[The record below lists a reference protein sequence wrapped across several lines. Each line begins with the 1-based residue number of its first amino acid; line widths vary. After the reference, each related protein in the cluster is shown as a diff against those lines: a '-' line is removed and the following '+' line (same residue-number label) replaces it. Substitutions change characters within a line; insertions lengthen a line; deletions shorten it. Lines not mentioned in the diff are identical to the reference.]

1 MTSTQLQPGTVI
13 HGTHNDYRIERVLG
27 QGSFGITYV
36 ANVRL
41 KGRLGAIESTATVA
55 IKEFFLR
62 DVSSRNGLRVFSVSD
77 STLCSDYR
85 RDFLREA
92 QNLSR
97 LDNDHIVK
105 VLETIEENDTV
116 YYVMEYL
123 SGGNLD
129 QHILSHGK
137 LSCREALDIAIQIGE
152 ALKCMHAQHMLH
164 LDLKPLNVMRGEDG
178 HIVLI
183 DFGLSKC
190 FGADGQPESSTR
202 IGQGTTG
209 YAPIEQHSFNKADG
223 FMPTL
228 DIYALGAT
236 LFKMLTGSVP
246 PEASVV
252 LNEGLPV
259 DELSSAGV
267 PPAIIAL
274 VERAMQPLRRMRHQT
289 VGEFVDEAQRLLASA
304 PLSVGGP
311 AASKPFADPVSS
323 CRPYGEQLFSGQPFG
338 GSPSA
343 DVSTPVGEA
352 TRRSDGWSDIP
363 KSFFAVRETIFPND
377 ETTDREGAVKEDR
390 PAKIEVRWERNLD
403 EATKQ
408 KLRSFLSG
416 MKRRRVW
423 NNHPYDDDGDKVEV
437 FTLGD
442 NSLAKAMSIINNRAT
457 DGYFPRLNLQ
467 TALRAVLLLE
477 QMTGL
482 SFRLASENEVV
493 FDRYDPERKDH
504 YLCFDGFKDGFYLI
518 HKDDLYAPRMEG
530 MEYIT
535 KINAYTHL
543 FFDSYGMQIV
553 CDGASPMCDGASFN
567 LRATQM
573 MHEEMQPIGNSFYR
587 VRSGNQWNIS
597 SYFSPVMPLLPQ
609 WHDNISDF
617 SVHTLPGPAF
627 GLSYVGVKATD
638 LSGYTYYYK
647 WIGSNFELIAKYD
660 KKEREEREQFT

>member
-41 KGRLGAIESTATVA
+41 KGRLGAIESTAMVA

-152 ALKCMHAQHMLH
+152 ALKCMHAEHMLH

-209 YAPIEQHSFNKADG
+209 YAPIEQHSFKKADG

-289 VGEFVDEAQRLLASA
+289 VGEFIDETQRLLASA
-304 PLSVGGP
+304 PSSVGGP
-311 AASKPFADPVSS
+311 AA
-323 CRPYGEQLFSGQPFG
+323 
-338 GSPSA
+338 PSA
-343 DVSTPVGEA
+343 DVPTPVGEA
-352 TRRSDGWSDIP
+352 TRRSDGWSDSP
-363 KSFFAVRETIFPND
+363 KSVFAVRETIIPND

-390 PAKIEVRWERNLD
+390 PAKIEVRWERNLGED
-403 EATKQ
+403 TKQ

-442 NSLAKAMSIINNRAT
+442 NSLAQAMNIINNRAT
-457 DGYFPRLNLQ
+457 DGYFPRLGLH

-535 KINAYTHL
+535 KIYARTHL
-543 FFDSYGMQIV
+543 FSDDYGMQIV

>member
-13 HGTHNDYRIERVLG
+13 HGTHNDYRIERILG

-41 KGRLGAIESTATVA
+41 KGRLGAIESTAMVA

-209 YAPIEQHSFNKADG
+209 YAPIEQHSFKKADG

-267 PPAIIAL
+267 PPAVIAL

-304 PLSVGGP
+304 PSSVGRP
-311 AASKPFADPVSS
+311 A
-323 CRPYGEQLFSGQPFG
+323 
-338 GSPSA
+338 SPSA
-343 DVSTPVGEA
+343 DVPTPVGEA
-352 TRRSDGWSDIP
+352 IRRSDGWSDIP
-363 KSFFAVRETIFPND
+363 KSVFAVRETIIPND

-390 PAKIEVRWERNLD
+390 PAKIEVRWERNLGED
-403 EATKQ
+403 TKQ

-457 DGYFPRLNLQ
+457 DGYFPRLGLH

-482 SFRLASENEVV
+482 SFRLASESELV
-493 FDRYDPERKDH
+493 FDRYDPDRKDL

-518 HKDDLYAPRMEG
+518 HEEQVTGVRFEG

>member
-41 KGRLGAIESTATVA
+41 KGRLGAIESAAMVA

-209 YAPIEQHSFNKADG
+209 YAPIEQHSFKKADG

-304 PLSVGGP
+304 PSSVGGP
-311 AASKPFADPVSS
+311 AASKPFADQVS
-323 CRPYGEQLFSGQPFG
+323 SGQPFG
-338 GSPSA
+338 SFPSA
-343 DVSTPVGEA
+343 DAPTPVGEV
-352 TRRSDGWSDIP
+352 TRRSDGWSDVP

-390 PAKIEVRWERNLD
+390 PAKIEVRWERNLG
-403 EATKQ
+403 ENTKQ
-408 KLRSFLSG
+408 KLRTFLSG
-416 MKRRRVW
+416 MRRRRVW

-442 NSLAKAMSIINNRAT
+442 NSLAKAMDIINNRAT

-477 QMTGL
+477 EMTGL
-482 SFRLASENEVV
+482 SFRLASENELVI
-493 FDRYDPERKDH
+493 DRYYSERKDL

-518 HKDDLYAPRMEG
+518 HEDDVFGPRMEG

-535 KINAYTHL
+535 KIYARLHL
-543 FFDSYGMQIV
+543 FSDDYGMQIV

-567 LRATQM
+567 LRATQL

-609 WHDNISDF
+609 WHDNISDL
-617 SVHTLPGPAF
+617 SVHTVPGPAF
-627 GLSYVGVKATD
+627 GLPYVGVVATD

-647 WIGSNFELIAKYD
+647 WTGSRFELMAKFD

>member
-209 YAPIEQHSFNKADG
+209 YAPIEQHSFKKADG

-267 PPAIIAL
+267 PPAIMAL

-304 PLSVGGP
+304 PSSVGRP
-311 AASKPFADPVSS
+311 A
-323 CRPYGEQLFSGQPFG
+323 
-338 GSPSA
+338 SPSA
-343 DVSTPVGEA
+343 DVPTPVGEA
-352 TRRSDGWSDIP
+352 IRRSDGWSDSP
-363 KSFFAVRETIFPND
+363 KSAFAVRESIFTKD
-377 ETTDREGAVKEDR
+377 EATYREGAYRGTPEM
-390 PAKIEVRWERNLD
+390 IEVFWKRMLGED
-403 EATKQ
+403 TKQ
-408 KLRSFLSG
+408 KLHSLLSG

-442 NSLAKAMSIINNRAT
+442 NSLAQAMNIINNRAT
-457 DGYFPRLNLQ
+457 DGYFPRLGLH

>member
-41 KGRLGAIESTATVA
+41 KGRLGAIESTAMVA

-209 YAPIEQHSFNKADG
+209 YAPIEQHSFKKADG

-236 LFKMLTGSVP
+236 LFKMLTGCVP

-267 PPAIIAL
+267 PPAVIAL

-304 PLSVGGP
+304 PSSVGGP
-311 AASKPFADPVSS
+311 AA
-323 CRPYGEQLFSGQPFG
+323 
-338 GSPSA
+338 PSA
-343 DVSTPVGEA
+343 DVPTPVGEA

-363 KSFFAVRETIFPND
+363 KSVFAVRETIFPND

-390 PAKIEVRWERNLD
+390 PAKIEVRWERNLGED
-403 EATKQ
+403 TKQ

-442 NSLAKAMSIINNRAT
+442 NSLAEAMDIINNRAT
-457 DGYFPRLNLQ
+457 DGYFPRLGLH

-482 SFRLASENEVV
+482 SFRLASESELV
-493 FDRYDPERKDH
+493 FDRYDPDRKDL

-518 HKDDLYAPRMEG
+518 HEEQVTGVRFEG

>member
-41 KGRLGAIESTATVA
+41 KGRLGAIESAAMVA

-209 YAPIEQHSFNKADG
+209 YAPIEQHSFKKADG

-267 PPAIIAL
+267 PPAVIAL

-304 PLSVGGP
+304 PSSVGGP
-311 AASKPFADPVSS
+311 AASKPFADQVS
-323 CRPYGEQLFSGQPFG
+323 SGQPFG
-338 GSPSA
+338 GFPSA
-343 DVSTPVGEA
+343 DAPTPVGDA
-352 TRRSDGWSDIP
+352 TRRLDGWSDIP

-390 PAKIEVRWERNLD
+390 PAKIEVRWKQYLD

-408 KLRSFLSG
+408 KLRTFLSG
-416 MKRRRVW
+416 MRRRRVW

-442 NSLAKAMSIINNRAT
+442 NSLAKAMDIINNRAT

-518 HKDDLYAPRMEG
+518 REEQVTGVRFEG

-609 WHDNISDF
+609 WHDNISDL
-617 SVHTLPGPAF
+617 SVHTVPGPAF
-627 GLSYVGVKATD
+627 GFSYVGVKATD

-647 WIGSNFELIAKYD
+647 WTGSNFELIAKYD

>member
-267 PPAIIAL
+267 PPAVIAL

-289 VGEFVDEAQRLLASA
+289 VSEFIDEAQRLLASA
-304 PLSVGGP
+304 PSSVGGP
-311 AASKPFADPVSS
+311 AA
-323 CRPYGEQLFSGQPFG
+323 
-338 GSPSA
+338 PSA
-343 DVSTPVGEA
+343 DAPTPVGEA
-352 TRRSDGWSDIP
+352 IHRSDGWSDIP
-363 KSFFAVRETIFPND
+363 KSFFAVRESIIPND

-390 PAKIEVRWERNLD
+390 PAKIEVRWERNLGED
-403 EATKQ
+403 TKQ

-416 MKRRRVW
+416 MRRRRVW

-442 NSLAKAMSIINNRAT
+442 NSLAKAMSIINNCAT

-493 FDRYDPERKDH
+493 FDHYYSERKDL

-518 HKDDLYAPRMEG
+518 HEEQVTGVRFEG
-530 MEYIT
+530 MEYMT
-535 KINAYTHL
+535 KINARTNL
-543 FFDSYGMQIV
+543 FSDDYGMQIV

-573 MHEEMQPIGNSFYR
+573 VHEEMQPIGNSFYR

>member
-41 KGRLGAIESTATVA
+41 KGRLGAIESAAMVA

-116 YYVMEYL
+116 YYVIEYL

-289 VGEFVDEAQRLLASA
+289 VDEFIDETQRLLASA
-304 PLSVGGP
+304 PSSVGGP
-311 AASKPFADPVSS
+311 AA
-323 CRPYGEQLFSGQPFG
+323 
-338 GSPSA
+338 PSA
-343 DVSTPVGEA
+343 DVPTPVGEA
-352 TRRSDGWSDIP
+352 TRRSDGWSDSP
-363 KSFFAVRETIFPND
+363 KSVFAVRETIIPND

-390 PAKIEVRWERNLD
+390 PAKIEVRWERNLGED
-403 EATKQ
+403 TKQ

-442 NSLAKAMSIINNRAT
+442 NSLAQAMNIINNRAT
-457 DGYFPRLNLQ
+457 DGYFPRLGLH

-518 HKDDLYAPRMEG
+518 HEEQVTGVRFEG
-530 MEYIT
+530 MEYMT
-535 KINAYTHL
+535 KINARTNL
-543 FFDSYGMQIV
+543 FSDDYGMQIV

-573 MHEEMQPIGNSFYR
+573 VHEEMQPIGNSFYR

>member
-13 HGTHNDYRIERVLG
+13 HGTHNDYRIDRVLG

-41 KGRLGAIESTATVA
+41 KGRLGAIESTAMVA

-209 YAPIEQHSFNKADG
+209 YAPIEQHSFKKADG

-267 PPAIIAL
+267 PPAVIAL

-304 PLSVGGP
+304 PSSVGRP
-311 AASKPFADPVSS
+311 A
-323 CRPYGEQLFSGQPFG
+323 
-338 GSPSA
+338 SPSA
-343 DVSTPVGEA
+343 DVPTPVGEA

-363 KSFFAVRETIFPND
+363 KSVFAVRETIIPND

-390 PAKIEVRWERNLD
+390 PAKIEVRWERNLGED
-403 EATKQ
+403 TKQ

-442 NSLAKAMSIINNRAT
+442 NSLAEAIDIINNRAT
-457 DGYFPRLNLQ
+457 DGYFPRLGLH

-482 SFRLASENEVV
+482 SFRLASESELV
-493 FDRYDPERKDH
+493 FDRYDPDRKDL

-518 HKDDLYAPRMEG
+518 HEEQVTGVRFEG

>member
-1 MTSTQLQPGTVI
+1 MTSTQLHPGTVI

-41 KGRLGAIESTATVA
+41 KGRLGAIESTAMVA

-209 YAPIEQHSFNKADG
+209 YAPIEQHSFKKADG

-236 LFKMLTGSVP
+236 LFKMLTGCVP

-304 PLSVGGP
+304 PSSVGRP
-311 AASKPFADPVSS
+311 A
-323 CRPYGEQLFSGQPFG
+323 
-338 GSPSA
+338 SPSA
-343 DVSTPVGEA
+343 DVPTPVGEA

-363 KSFFAVRETIFPND
+363 KSVFAVRETIIPND
-377 ETTDREGAVKEDR
+377 ETTDREGAVKENH
-390 PAKIEVRWERNLD
+390 PAKIEVRWKQNLD

-408 KLRSFLSG
+408 KLRTFLSG
-416 MKRRRVW
+416 MRRRRVW

-442 NSLAKAMSIINNRAT
+442 NSLAEAMDIINNRAT
-457 DGYFPRLNLQ
+457 DGYFPRLGLH

-482 SFRLASENEVV
+482 SFRLASESELV
-493 FDRYDPERKDH
+493 FDRYDPDRKDL

-518 HKDDLYAPRMEG
+518 HEEQVTGVRFEG

>member
-1 MTSTQLQPGTVI
+1 MSDGMRRELVYLSS
-13 HGTHNDYRIERVLG
+13 H
-27 QGSFGITYV
+27 
-36 ANVRL
+36 
-41 KGRLGAIESTATVA
+41 ATNRYF
-55 IKEFFLR
+55 IP
-62 DVSSRNGLRVFSVSD
+62 NWG
-77 STLCSDYR
+77 
-85 RDFLREA
+85 
-92 QNLSR
+92 
-97 LDNDHIVK
+97 
-105 VLETIEENDTV
+105 
-116 YYVMEYL
+116 MEYL

-209 YAPIEQHSFNKADG
+209 YAPIEQHSFKKADG

-236 LFKMLTGSVP
+236 LFKMLTGCVP

-267 PPAIIAL
+267 PPAVIAL

-304 PLSVGGP
+304 PSSVGEP
-311 AASKPFADPVSS
+311 A
-323 CRPYGEQLFSGQPFG
+323 
-338 GSPSA
+338 SPSA
-343 DVSTPVGEA
+343 DVPTPVGEA

-363 KSFFAVRETIFPND
+363 RSFFAVRETIFPND

-390 PAKIEVRWERNLD
+390 SAKIEVRWERNLGED
-403 EATKQ
+403 TKQ

-416 MKRRRVW
+416 MRRRRVW

-442 NSLAKAMSIINNRAT
+442 NSLAKAMDIINNRAT

-493 FDRYDPERKDH
+493 FDHYYSERKDL

-518 HKDDLYAPRMEG
+518 HEDDVFGPRMEG

-535 KINAYTHL
+535 KIYARTHL
-543 FFDSYGMQIV
+543 FSDDYGMQIV

-573 MHEEMQPIGNSFYR
+573 VHEEMQPIGNSFYR

-609 WHDNISDF
+609 WHDNISAL
-617 SVHTLPGPAF
+617 SVHTVPGPAF
-627 GLSYVGVKATD
+627 GLPYVGVKATD

-647 WIGSNFELIAKYD
+647 WTGSNFELIAKYD

>member
-41 KGRLGAIESTATVA
+41 KGRLGAIESAAMVA

-267 PPAIIAL
+267 PPAVIAL

-289 VGEFVDEAQRLLASA
+289 VDEFIDETQRLLASA
-304 PLSVGGP
+304 PSSVGGP
-311 AASKPFADPVSS
+311 VA
-323 CRPYGEQLFSGQPFG
+323 
-338 GSPSA
+338 PSA
-343 DVSTPVGEA
+343 DVPTPVGEA

-363 KSFFAVRETIFPND
+363 KSVFAVRETIIPND

-390 PAKIEVRWERNLD
+390 PAKIEVRWERNLGED
-403 EATKQ
+403 TKQ

-442 NSLAKAMSIINNRAT
+442 NSLAQAMNIINNRAT
-457 DGYFPRLNLQ
+457 DGYFPRLGLH

-493 FDRYDPERKDH
+493 FDRYDPERKDL

-518 HKDDLYAPRMEG
+518 HEDDVFGPRMEG

-535 KINAYTHL
+535 KIYARPHL
-543 FFDSYGMQIV
+543 FSDDYGMQIV

>member
-41 KGRLGAIESTATVA
+41 KGRLGAIESAAMVA

-209 YAPIEQHSFNKADG
+209 YAPIEQHSFKKADG

-267 PPAIIAL
+267 PPAVIAL

-289 VGEFVDEAQRLLASA
+289 VDEFIDEAQRLLASA
-304 PLSVGGP
+304 PSSVGRP
-311 AASKPFADPVSS
+311 A
-323 CRPYGEQLFSGQPFG
+323 
-338 GSPSA
+338 SPSA
-343 DVSTPVGEA
+343 DVPTPVGEA

-363 KSFFAVRETIFPND
+363 KSVFAVRETIIPND
-377 ETTDREGAVKEDR
+377 ETTDREGAVKENR

-403 EATKQ
+403 ENTKQ

-416 MKRRRVW
+416 MRRRRVW

-457 DGYFPRLNLQ
+457 DGYFPLLNLQ

-482 SFRLASENEVV
+482 SFRLASENEVA

-535 KINAYTHL
+535 KIYARTHL
-543 FFDSYGMQIV
+543 FSDDYGMQIV
-553 CDGASPMCDGASFN
+553 CDGASPMVNGAMFN

-573 MHEEMQPIGNSFYR
+573 TYEEMQPIGNSFYK
-587 VRSGNQWNIS
+587 VRNGNQWNIS

-609 WHDNISDF
+609 WHDNISDL

-627 GLSYVGVKATD
+627 GFSYVGVVATD

-647 WIGSNFELIAKYD
+647 WTGSNFELIAKYD
-660 KKEREEREQFT
+660 KKEREEREQYT

>member
-41 KGRLGAIESTATVA
+41 KGRLGAIESAAMVA

-123 SGGNLD
+123 SGSNLD

-267 PPAIIAL
+267 PPAVIAL

-304 PLSVGGP
+304 PSSVGRL
-311 AASKPFADPVSS
+311 A
-323 CRPYGEQLFSGQPFG
+323 
-338 GSPSA
+338 SPSA
-343 DVSTPVGEA
+343 DVPTPVGEA

-363 KSFFAVRETIFPND
+363 KSFFAVRETIIPND
-377 ETTDREGAVKEDR
+377 ETTDREGAVKENR

-403 EATKQ
+403 ENTKQ

-416 MKRRRVW
+416 MRRRRVW

-442 NSLAKAMSIINNRAT
+442 NSLAKAMDIINNRAT

-493 FDRYDPERKDH
+493 IDHYYSERKDL

-518 HKDDLYAPRMEG
+518 NKDNLSAPM
-530 MEYIT
+530 MQNHEYIT
-535 KINAYTHL
+535 KLDARTDL
-543 FFDSYGMQIV
+543 FSDSYGMQIV
-553 CDGASPMCDGASFN
+553 CDGASPMCNGASFN

-573 MHEEMQPIGNSFYR
+573 VHEEMQPIGNSFYR

-609 WHDNISDF
+609 WHDNISNF
-617 SVHTLPGPAF
+617 SVRTVPGPAF
-627 GLSYVGVKATD
+627 GLPYVGVVATD

-647 WIGSNFELIAKYD
+647 WTGSNFELIAKYD
-660 KKEREEREQFT
+660 KKEREEREQLT

>member
-41 KGRLGAIESTATVA
+41 KGRLGAIESTAMVA

-209 YAPIEQHSFNKADG
+209 YAPIEQHSFKKADG

-236 LFKMLTGSVP
+236 LFKMLTGCVP

-289 VGEFVDEAQRLLASA
+289 VGEFIDEAQRLMASA
-304 PLSVGGP
+304 PSSVGGP
-311 AASKPFADPVSS
+311 AA
-323 CRPYGEQLFSGQPFG
+323 L
-338 GSPSA
+338 SA
-343 DVSTPVGEA
+343 DVPTPVGEA

-390 PAKIEVRWERNLD
+390 PAKIEVRWERNLGED
-403 EATKQ
+403 TKQ
-408 KLRSFLSG
+408 KLRTFLSG
-416 MKRRRVW
+416 MRRKRVW

-442 NSLAKAMSIINNRAT
+442 NSLAKAMDIINNRAT

-482 SFRLASENEVV
+482 SFRLAAENEVV

-504 YLCFDGFKDGFYLI
+504 YLCFDGFKDGFYII
-518 HKDDLYAPRMEG
+518 HEDDVFGPRMEG

-535 KINAYTHL
+535 KIYARTHL
-543 FFDSYGMQIV
+543 FSDDYGMQIV

-573 MHEEMQPIGNSFYR
+573 VHEEMQPIGNSFYR

-609 WHDNISDF
+609 WHDNISDL
-617 SVHTLPGPAF
+617 SVHTVPGPAF
-627 GLSYVGVKATD
+627 GLSYVGVVATD

-647 WIGSNFELIAKYD
+647 WTGSRFELIAKFD
-660 KKEREEREQFT
+660 KKEREEREQLT

>member
-41 KGRLGAIESTATVA
+41 KGRLGAIESAAMVA

-129 QHILSHGK
+129 QHILSHGR

-209 YAPIEQHSFNKADG
+209 YAPIEQHSFKKADG

-236 LFKMLTGSVP
+236 LFKMLTGCVP

-267 PPAIIAL
+267 PPAVIAL

-304 PLSVGGP
+304 PSSVGRP
-311 AASKPFADPVSS
+311 A
-323 CRPYGEQLFSGQPFG
+323 
-338 GSPSA
+338 SPSA
-343 DVSTPVGEA
+343 DVPTPVGEA

-363 KSFFAVRETIFPND
+363 KSVFAVRETIIPND

-390 PAKIEVRWERNLD
+390 PAKIEVRWERNLGED
-403 EATKQ
+403 TKQ

-482 SFRLASENEVV
+482 SFRLASENELV
-493 FDRYDPERKDH
+493 FDRYYSERKDL

-518 HKDDLYAPRMEG
+518 HEEQVTGVRFEG
-530 MEYIT
+530 MEYMT
-535 KINAYTHL
+535 KINARTNL
-543 FFDSYGMQIV
+543 FSDDYGMQIV

-567 LRATQM
+567 LRATQLV
-573 MHEEMQPIGNSFYR
+573 HEEMQPIGNSFYR
-587 VRSGNQWNIS
+587 VRSGNQWNVS

-609 WHDNISDF
+609 WHDNISDL
-617 SVHTLPGPAF
+617 SVHTVPGPAF
-627 GLSYVGVKATD
+627 GLPYVGVKATD
-638 LSGYTYYYK
+638 LSDYTYYYK
-647 WIGSNFELIAKYD
+647 WTGSNFELIAKYD

>member
-41 KGRLGAIESTATVA
+41 KGRLGAIESAAMVA

-62 DVSSRNGLRVFSVSD
+62 DVSCRNGLRVFSVSD

-164 LDLKPLNVMRGEDG
+164 LDLKPLNVMRDEDG

-236 LFKMLTGSVP
+236 LFKMLTGCVP

-267 PPAIIAL
+267 PPAVIAL

-304 PLSVGGP
+304 PSSVGRP
-311 AASKPFADPVSS
+311 A
-323 CRPYGEQLFSGQPFG
+323 
-338 GSPSA
+338 SPSA
-343 DVSTPVGEA
+343 DVPTPVGEA
-352 TRRSDGWSDIP
+352 IRRSDGWSDSP
-363 KSFFAVRETIFPND
+363 KSAFAVRESIFTKD
-377 ETTDREGAVKEDR
+377 EATYREGAYRGTPEM
-390 PAKIEVRWERNLD
+390 IEVFWKRMLGED
-403 EATKQ
+403 TKQ
-408 KLRSFLSG
+408 KLRSLLSG
-416 MKRRRVW
+416 MRRVRVW
-423 NNHPYDDDGDKVEV
+423 NNNPYDEDNGDKVEV

-442 NSLAKAMSIINNRAT
+442 DSLAKVMDIINNRAT

-477 QMTGL
+477 EMTGH
-482 SFRLASENEVV
+482 SFRLASESEIV
-493 FDRYDPERKDH
+493 FERYNPERKDR

-518 HKDDLYAPRMEG
+518 NKDNLSAPM
-530 MEYIT
+530 MQNHEYIT
-535 KINAYTHL
+535 KLDARTDL
-543 FFDSYGMQIV
+543 FSDSYGMQIV
-553 CDGASPMCDGASFN
+553 CDGASPMCNGASFN

-573 MHEEMQPIGNSFYR
+573 VHEEMQPIGNSFYR

-609 WHDNISDF
+609 WHDNISNF
-617 SVHTLPGPAF
+617 SVRTVPGPAF
-627 GLSYVGVKATD
+627 GLPYVGVVATD

-647 WIGSNFELIAKYD
+647 WTGSNFELIAKYD
-660 KKEREEREQFT
+660 KKEREEREQLT

>member
-41 KGRLGAIESTATVA
+41 KGRLGAIESAAMVA

-209 YAPIEQHSFNKADG
+209 YAPIEQHSFKKADG

-236 LFKMLTGSVP
+236 LFKMLTGCVP

-267 PPAIIAL
+267 PPAVIAL

-304 PLSVGGP
+304 PSSVGRP
-311 AASKPFADPVSS
+311 AA
-323 CRPYGEQLFSGQPFG
+323 
-338 GSPSA
+338 PSA
-343 DVSTPVGEA
+343 DAPTPVGDA
-352 TRRSDGWSDIP
+352 TRRSDGWSDSP
-363 KSFFAVRETIFPND
+363 KSVFAVRETIFTND
-377 ETTDREGAVKEDR
+377 EATDREGAYRDT
-390 PAKIEVRWERNLD
+390 PAKIEVRWKQNLD
-403 EATKQ
+403 EDTKQ
-408 KLRSFLSG
+408 KLRSLLSG
-416 MKRRRVW
+416 MRRERVW
-423 NNHPYDDDGDKVEV
+423 NNHPYDDDGDKVQV

-457 DGYFPRLNLQ
+457 DGYFPLLNLQ

-535 KINAYTHL
+535 KIYARTHL
-543 FFDSYGMQIV
+543 FSDDYGMQIV

-567 LRATQM
+567 LRATQLV
-573 MHEEMQPIGNSFYR
+573 HEEMQPIGNSFYR

-647 WIGSNFELIAKYD
+647 WIGSRFELIAKYD

>member
-41 KGRLGAIESTATVA
+41 KGRLGAIESAAMVA

-267 PPAIIAL
+267 PPAVIAL

-304 PLSVGGP
+304 PSSVGGP
-311 AASKPFADPVSS
+311 AA
-323 CRPYGEQLFSGQPFG
+323 
-338 GSPSA
+338 PSA
-343 DVSTPVGEA
+343 DVPTPVGEA
-352 TRRSDGWSDIP
+352 IRRSDGWSDSP
-363 KSFFAVRETIFPND
+363 KSAFAVRETIFTND
-377 ETTDREGAVKEDR
+377 EATDREGAYRDT

-403 EATKQ
+403 ENTKQ
-408 KLRSFLSG
+408 KLRSLLSG
-416 MKRRRVW
+416 MRRRRVW
-423 NNHPYDDDGDKVEV
+423 NNHPYDDDGDKVQV

-457 DGYFPRLNLQ
+457 DGYFPLLNLQ

-535 KINAYTHL
+535 KIYARTHL
-543 FFDSYGMQIV
+543 FSDDYGMQIV

-567 LRATQM
+567 LRATQLV
-573 MHEEMQPIGNSFYR
+573 HEEMQPIGNSFYR

-609 WHDNISDF
+609 WHDNISNF

-627 GLSYVGVKATD
+627 GFSYVGVVSTD

>member
-41 KGRLGAIESTATVA
+41 KGRLGAIESAAMVA

-62 DVSSRNGLRVFSVSD
+62 DVSCRNGLRVFSVSD

-289 VGEFVDEAQRLLASA
+289 VGEFIDETQRLLASA
-304 PLSVGGP
+304 PSSVGGP
-311 AASKPFADPVSS
+311 AA
-323 CRPYGEQLFSGQPFG
+323 
-338 GSPSA
+338 PSA
-343 DVSTPVGEA
+343 DVPTPVGEA

-390 PAKIEVRWERNLD
+390 PAKIEVRWERNLGED
-403 EATKQ
+403 TKQ

-442 NSLAKAMSIINNRAT
+442 NSLAKAMDIINNRAT

-535 KINAYTHL
+535 KIYARTHL
-543 FFDSYGMQIV
+543 FSDDYGMQIV
-553 CDGASPMCDGASFN
+553 CDGASPMCDGAMFN
-567 LRATQM
+567 LHATQM
-573 MHEEMQPIGNSFYR
+573 TYEEMQPIGNSFYR
-587 VRSGNQWNIS
+587 VRSGNQRNIS

-609 WHDNISDF
+609 WHDNISEF

-627 GLSYVGVKATD
+627 GFSYVGVVATD

-647 WIGSNFELIAKYD
+647 WTGSNFELIAKYD
-660 KKEREEREQFT
+660 KKEREEREQYT

>member
-41 KGRLGAIESTATVA
+41 KGRLGAIESTAMVA

-236 LFKMLTGSVP
+236 LFKMLTGCVP

-304 PLSVGGP
+304 PSSVGRP
-311 AASKPFADPVSS
+311 AA
-323 CRPYGEQLFSGQPFG
+323 
-338 GSPSA
+338 PSA
-343 DVSTPVGEA
+343 DVPTPVGEA

-390 PAKIEVRWERNLD
+390 PAKIEVRWERNLGED
-403 EATKQ
+403 TKQ

-442 NSLAKAMSIINNRAT
+442 NSLAKAMDIINNRAT

-493 FDRYDPERKDH
+493 FDHYYSERKDL

-518 HKDDLYAPRMEG
+518 HEEQVTGVRFEG
-530 MEYIT
+530 MEYMT
-535 KINAYTHL
+535 KINARTNL
-543 FFDSYGMQIV
+543 FSDDYGMQIV

-573 MHEEMQPIGNSFYR
+573 VHEEMQPIGNSFYR

-609 WHDNISDF
+609 WHDNISDL
-617 SVHTLPGPAF
+617 SVHTVPGPAF
-627 GLSYVGVKATD
+627 GLPYVGVMATD

-647 WIGSNFELIAKYD
+647 WTGSRFELIAKYD

>member
-41 KGRLGAIESTATVA
+41 KGRLGAIESTAMVA

-209 YAPIEQHSFNKADG
+209 YAPIEQHSFKKADG

-236 LFKMLTGSVP
+236 LFKMLTGCVP

-289 VGEFVDEAQRLLASA
+289 VGEFIDEAQRLMASA
-304 PLSVGGP
+304 PSSVGGP
-311 AASKPFADPVSS
+311 AA
-323 CRPYGEQLFSGQPFG
+323 
-338 GSPSA
+338 PSA
-343 DVSTPVGEA
+343 DVPTPVGEA
-352 TRRSDGWSDIP
+352 IRRSDGWSDNP

-390 PAKIEVRWERNLD
+390 PAKIEVRWERNLGED
-403 EATKQ
+403 TKQ

-442 NSLAKAMSIINNRAT
+442 NSLAEAMDIINNRAT
-457 DGYFPRLNLQ
+457 DGYFPRLGLH

-482 SFRLASENEVV
+482 SFRLASESELV
-493 FDRYDPERKDH
+493 FDRYDPDRKDL

-518 HKDDLYAPRMEG
+518 HEEQVTGVRFEG

-647 WIGSNFELIAKYD
+647 WTGSNFELIAKYD

>member
-41 KGRLGAIESTATVA
+41 KGRLGAIESAAMVA

-209 YAPIEQHSFNKADG
+209 YAPIEQHSFKKADG

-267 PPAIIAL
+267 PPAVIAL

-304 PLSVGGP
+304 PSSVGGP
-311 AASKPFADPVSS
+311 AASKPFADQVS
-323 CRPYGEQLFSGQPFG
+323 SGQPFG
-338 GSPSA
+338 GFPSA
-343 DVSTPVGEA
+343 DAPTPVGEA
-352 TRRSDGWSDIP
+352 TRRLDGWSDIP
-363 KSFFAVRETIFPND
+363 KSFFAVRETILPND

-390 PAKIEVRWERNLD
+390 PAKIEVRWKQNLD

-408 KLRSFLSG
+408 KLRTFLSG
-416 MKRRRVW
+416 MRRRRVW
-423 NNHPYDDDGDKVEV
+423 NNHPYDDDGDKVQV

-457 DGYFPRLNLQ
+457 DGYFPLLNLQ

-518 HKDDLYAPRMEG
+518 REEQVTGVRFEG

-609 WHDNISDF
+609 WHDNISDL
-617 SVHTLPGPAF
+617 SVHTVPGPAF
-627 GLSYVGVKATD
+627 GFSYVGVKATD

-647 WIGSNFELIAKYD
+647 WTGSNFELIAKYD

>member
-41 KGRLGAIESTATVA
+41 KGRLGAIESTAMVA
-55 IKEFFLR
+55 IKEVFLR

-209 YAPIEQHSFNKADG
+209 YAPIEQHSFKKADG

-236 LFKMLTGSVP
+236 LFKMLTGCVP

-267 PPAIIAL
+267 PPAVIAL

-304 PLSVGGP
+304 PSSVGRP
-311 AASKPFADPVSS
+311 A
-323 CRPYGEQLFSGQPFG
+323 
-338 GSPSA
+338 SPSA
-343 DVSTPVGEA
+343 DVPTPVGEA
-352 TRRSDGWSDIP
+352 IRRSDGWSDIP
-363 KSFFAVRETIFPND
+363 KSVFAVRETIFPND

-390 PAKIEVRWERNLD
+390 PAKIEVRWERNLGED
-403 EATKQ
+403 TKQ

-442 NSLAKAMSIINNRAT
+442 NSLAEAMDIINNRAT
-457 DGYFPRLNLQ
+457 DGYFPRLGLH

-482 SFRLASENEVV
+482 SFRLASESELV
-493 FDRYDPERKDH
+493 FDRYDPDRKDL

-518 HKDDLYAPRMEG
+518 HEEQVTGVRFEG

>member
-41 KGRLGAIESTATVA
+41 KGRLGAIESAAMVA

-209 YAPIEQHSFNKADG
+209 YAPIEQHSFKKADG

-236 LFKMLTGSVP
+236 LFKMLTGCVP

-267 PPAIIAL
+267 PPAVIAL

-304 PLSVGGP
+304 PSSVGGP
-311 AASKPFADPVSS
+311 AA
-323 CRPYGEQLFSGQPFG
+323 
-338 GSPSA
+338 PSA
-343 DVSTPVGEA
+343 DAPPPVGDA
-352 TRRSDGWSDIP
+352 TRRSDGWSDSP
-363 KSFFAVRETIFPND
+363 KSVFAVRETIFTND
-377 ETTDREGAVKEDR
+377 EATDREGAYRDT
-390 PAKIEVRWERNLD
+390 PAKIEVRWKQNLD
-403 EATKQ
+403 EDTKQ
-408 KLRSFLSG
+408 KLRSLLSG
-416 MKRRRVW
+416 MRRERVW
-423 NNHPYDDDGDKVEV
+423 NNHPYDDDGDKVQV

-457 DGYFPRLNLQ
+457 DGYFPLLNLQ

-535 KINAYTHL
+535 KIYARTHL
-543 FFDSYGMQIV
+543 FSDDYGMQIV

-627 GLSYVGVKATD
+627 GFSYVGVVATD

-647 WIGSNFELIAKYD
+647 WTGSRFELIAKYD

>member
-41 KGRLGAIESTATVA
+41 KGRLGAIESAAMVA

-62 DVSSRNGLRVFSVSD
+62 DVSCRNGLRVFSVSD

-209 YAPIEQHSFNKADG
+209 YAPIEQHCFKKADG

-267 PPAIIAL
+267 PPAVIAL

-289 VGEFVDEAQRLLASA
+289 VGEFIDETQRLLASA
-304 PLSVGGP
+304 PSSVGGP
-311 AASKPFADPVSS
+311 AA
-323 CRPYGEQLFSGQPFG
+323 
-338 GSPSA
+338 PSA
-343 DVSTPVGEA
+343 DVPTPVGEA

-363 KSFFAVRETIFPND
+363 KSVFAVRETIIPND

-390 PAKIEVRWERNLD
+390 PAKIEVRWERNLGED
-403 EATKQ
+403 TKQ

-442 NSLAKAMSIINNRAT
+442 NSLAQAMNIINNRAT
-457 DGYFPRLNLQ
+457 DGYFPRLGLH

-518 HKDDLYAPRMEG
+518 HKDDLYAPRFEG

>member
-13 HGTHNDYRIERVLG
+13 HGTHNDYRIERILG

-41 KGRLGAIESTATVA
+41 KGRLGAIESTAMVA

-209 YAPIEQHSFNKADG
+209 YAPIEQHSFKKADG

-236 LFKMLTGSVP
+236 LFKMLTGCVP

-267 PPAIIAL
+267 PPAVIAL

-304 PLSVGGP
+304 PSSVGRP
-311 AASKPFADPVSS
+311 A
-323 CRPYGEQLFSGQPFG
+323 
-338 GSPSA
+338 SPSA
-343 DVSTPVGEA
+343 DVPTPVGEA
-352 TRRSDGWSDIP
+352 IRRSDGWSDNP
-363 KSFFAVRETIFPND
+363 KSFFAVRETIIPND
-377 ETTDREGAVKEDR
+377 ETTDREGAVKENR
-390 PAKIEVRWERNLD
+390 PAKIEVRWERNLGED
-403 EATKQ
+403 TKQ

-423 NNHPYDDDGDKVEV
+423 NNHTYDDDGDKVEV

-442 NSLAKAMSIINNRAT
+442 NSLAKAMRIINNRAT
-457 DGYFPRLNLQ
+457 DGYFPRLGLH

-482 SFRLASENEVV
+482 SFRLASESELV
-493 FDRYDPERKDH
+493 FDRYDPDRKDL

-518 HKDDLYAPRMEG
+518 HEEQVTGVRFEG

-573 MHEEMQPIGNSFYR
+573 VHEEMQPIGNSFYR

>member
-209 YAPIEQHSFNKADG
+209 YAPIEQHSFKKADG

-267 PPAIIAL
+267 PPAVIAL

-304 PLSVGGP
+304 PSSVGRP
-311 AASKPFADPVSS
+311 A
-323 CRPYGEQLFSGQPFG
+323 
-338 GSPSA
+338 SPSA
-343 DVSTPVGEA
+343 DVPTPVGDA

-363 KSFFAVRETIFPND
+363 KSVFAVRETIFPND

-403 EATKQ
+403 EDTKQ

-416 MKRRRVW
+416 MRCRRVW

-442 NSLAKAMSIINNRAT
+442 NSLAKAMDIINNRAT

-493 FDRYDPERKDH
+493 IDYYDPDRKDH

-518 HKDDLYAPRMEG
+518 HKDDVFGPRMEG

-535 KINAYTHL
+535 KINARTYL
-543 FFDSYGMQIV
+543 FSDDYGMQIV

-573 MHEEMQPIGNSFYR
+573 VHEEMQPIGNSFYR

-617 SVHTLPGPAF
+617 SVHTVPGPAF
-627 GLSYVGVKATD
+627 GLPYVGVKATD
-638 LSGYTYYYK
+638 LSGYTYYY
-647 WIGSNFELIAKYD
+647 ILL
-660 KKEREEREQFT
+660 

>member
-41 KGRLGAIESTATVA
+41 KGRLGAIESAAMVA

-137 LSCREALDIAIQIGE
+137 LSCREALDIALQIGE
-152 ALKCMHAQHMLH
+152 ALRCMHAQHMLH

-209 YAPIEQHSFNKADG
+209 YAPIEQHSFKKADG

-259 DELSSAGV
+259 DELLSAGV
-267 PPAIIAL
+267 PPSVIAL

-289 VGEFVDEAQRLLASA
+289 VDEFVDEAQRLLASA
-304 PLSVGGP
+304 PSLVGGP
-311 AASKPFADPVSS
+311 A
-323 CRPYGEQLFSGQPFG
+323 
-338 GSPSA
+338 SPSA
-343 DVSTPVGEA
+343 DVPTPVGDA

-363 KSFFAVRETIFPND
+363 KSVFAVRESIFTKD
-377 ETTDREGAVKEDR
+377 EATYREGAYRGTPEM
-390 PAKIEVRWERNLD
+390 IEVFWKRMLGED
-403 EATKQ
+403 TKQ
-408 KLRSFLSG
+408 KLRSLLSG
-416 MKRRRVW
+416 MRRVRVW
-423 NNHPYDDDGDKVEV
+423 NNNPYDEDNGDKVEV

-442 NSLAKAMSIINNRAT
+442 DSLAKVMDIINNRAT

-477 QMTGL
+477 EMTGH
-482 SFRLASENEVV
+482 SFRLASESEIV
-493 FDRYDPERKDH
+493 FERYNPERKDR

-518 HKDDLYAPRMEG
+518 NKDNLSAPM
-530 MEYIT
+530 MQNHEYIT
-535 KINAYTHL
+535 KLDARTDL
-543 FFDSYGMQIV
+543 FSDSYGMQIV
-553 CDGASPMCDGASFN
+553 CDGASPMCNGASFN

-573 MHEEMQPIGNSFYR
+573 VHEEMQPIGNSFYR

-609 WHDNISDF
+609 WHDNISNF
-617 SVHTLPGPAF
+617 SVRTVPGPAF
-627 GLSYVGVKATD
+627 GLPYVGVVATD

-647 WIGSNFELIAKYD
+647 WTGSNFELIAKYD
-660 KKEREEREQFT
+660 KKEREEREQLT

>member
-41 KGRLGAIESTATVA
+41 KGRLGSIESAATVA

-289 VGEFVDEAQRLLASA
+289 VDEFIDETQRLLASA
-304 PLSVGGP
+304 PSSVGGP
-311 AASKPFADPVSS
+311 AA
-323 CRPYGEQLFSGQPFG
+323 
-338 GSPSA
+338 PSA
-343 DVSTPVGEA
+343 DVPTPVGEA

-363 KSFFAVRETIFPND
+363 KSVFAVRETIIPND
-377 ETTDREGAVKEDR
+377 ETTDREGAVKENR

-403 EATKQ
+403 ENTKQ

-442 NSLAKAMSIINNRAT
+442 NSLAQAMNIINNRAT

>member
-41 KGRLGAIESTATVA
+41 KGRLGAIESTAMVA

-289 VGEFVDEAQRLLASA
+289 VDEFIDETQRLLASA
-304 PLSVGGP
+304 PSSVGGP
-311 AASKPFADPVSS
+311 AA
-323 CRPYGEQLFSGQPFG
+323 
-338 GSPSA
+338 PSA
-343 DVSTPVGEA
+343 DVPTPVGEA
-352 TRRSDGWSDIP
+352 TRRSDGWSDSP
-363 KSFFAVRETIFPND
+363 KSVFAVRETIIPND

-390 PAKIEVRWERNLD
+390 PAKIEVRWERNLGED
-403 EATKQ
+403 TKQ

-442 NSLAKAMSIINNRAT
+442 NSLAQAMNIINNRAT
-457 DGYFPRLNLQ
+457 DGYFPRLGLH
-467 TALRAVLLLE
+467 TALSAVLLLE

>member
-209 YAPIEQHSFNKADG
+209 YAPIEQHSFKKADG

-236 LFKMLTGSVP
+236 LFKMLTGCVP

-267 PPAIIAL
+267 PPAVIAL

-304 PLSVGGP
+304 PSSVGRP
-311 AASKPFADPVSS
+311 A
-323 CRPYGEQLFSGQPFG
+323 
-338 GSPSA
+338 SPSA
-343 DVSTPVGEA
+343 DVPTPVGDA

-363 KSFFAVRETIFPND
+363 KSVFAVRETIIPND

-390 PAKIEVRWERNLD
+390 PAKIEVRWERNLGED
-403 EATKQ
+403 TKQ

-442 NSLAKAMSIINNRAT
+442 NSLAEAMDIINNRAT
-457 DGYFPRLNLQ
+457 DGYFPRLGLH

-482 SFRLASENEVV
+482 SFRLASESELV
-493 FDRYDPERKDH
+493 FDRYDPDRKDL

-518 HKDDLYAPRMEG
+518 HEEQVTGVRFEG

>member
-41 KGRLGAIESTATVA
+41 KGRLGAIESAAMVA

-209 YAPIEQHSFNKADG
+209 YAPIEQHSFKKADG

-236 LFKMLTGSVP
+236 LFKMLTGCVP

-267 PPAIIAL
+267 PPAVIAL

-304 PLSVGGP
+304 PSSVG
-311 AASKPFADPVSS
+311 
-323 CRPYGEQLFSGQPFG
+323 RPD
-338 GSPSA
+338 SPSA
-343 DVSTPVGEA
+343 DVPTPVGEA

-363 KSFFAVRETIFPND
+363 KSFFAVRETIFPKD

-390 PAKIEVRWERNLD
+390 PAKIEVHWERNLD

-408 KLRSFLSG
+408 KLRTFLSG
-416 MKRRRVW
+416 MRRRRVW

-442 NSLAKAMSIINNRAT
+442 NSLAQAMNIINNRAT
-457 DGYFPRLNLQ
+457 DGYFPLLNLQ

-535 KINAYTHL
+535 KIYARTHL
-543 FFDSYGMQIV
+543 FSDDYGMQIV

>member
-41 KGRLGAIESTATVA
+41 KGRLGAIESTAMVA

-209 YAPIEQHSFNKADG
+209 YAPIEQHSFKKADG

-267 PPAIIAL
+267 PPAVIAL

-304 PLSVGGP
+304 PSSVGRP
-311 AASKPFADPVSS
+311 A
-323 CRPYGEQLFSGQPFG
+323 
-338 GSPSA
+338 SPSA
-343 DVSTPVGEA
+343 DVPTPVGEA
-352 TRRSDGWSDIP
+352 IRRSDGWSDIP
-363 KSFFAVRETIFPND
+363 KSVFAVRETIFPND

-390 PAKIEVRWERNLD
+390 PAKIEVRWERNLGED
-403 EATKQ
+403 TKQ

-442 NSLAKAMSIINNRAT
+442 NSLAEAMDIINNRAT
-457 DGYFPRLNLQ
+457 DGYFPRLGLH

-482 SFRLASENEVV
+482 SFRLASESELV
-493 FDRYDPERKDH
+493 FDRYDPDRKDL

-518 HKDDLYAPRMEG
+518 HEEQVTGVRFEG

-543 FFDSYGMQIV
+543 FFDNYGMQIV

>member
-41 KGRLGAIESTATVA
+41 KGRLGAIESAAMVA

-209 YAPIEQHSFNKADG
+209 YAPIEQHSFKKADG

-267 PPAIIAL
+267 PPAVIAL

-304 PLSVGGP
+304 PSSVGRP
-311 AASKPFADPVSS
+311 A
-323 CRPYGEQLFSGQPFG
+323 
-338 GSPSA
+338 SPSA
-343 DVSTPVGEA
+343 DVPTPVGDA

-363 KSFFAVRETIFPND
+363 KSVFAVRETIIPND

-390 PAKIEVRWERNLD
+390 PAKIEVLWERNLD
-403 EATKQ
+403 ENTKQ

-416 MKRRRVW
+416 MRRRRVW

-457 DGYFPRLNLQ
+457 DGYFPLLNLQ

-535 KINAYTHL
+535 KIYARTHL
-543 FFDSYGMQIV
+543 FSDDYGMQIV

-573 MHEEMQPIGNSFYR
+573 VHEEMQPIGNSFYR

-627 GLSYVGVKATD
+627 GFSYVGVVATD

-647 WIGSNFELIAKYD
+647 WTGSRFELIAKYD

>member
-41 KGRLGAIESTATVA
+41 KGRLGAIESTAMVA

-209 YAPIEQHSFNKADG
+209 YAPIEQHSFKKADG

-236 LFKMLTGSVP
+236 LFKMLTGCVP

-267 PPAIIAL
+267 PPAVIAL

-289 VGEFVDEAQRLLASA
+289 VDEFIDEAQRLMAST
-304 PLSVGGP
+304 PSSVGGP
-311 AASKPFADPVSS
+311 AA
-323 CRPYGEQLFSGQPFG
+323 
-338 GSPSA
+338 PSA
-343 DVSTPVGEA
+343 DAPTPVGEA
-352 TRRSDGWSDIP
+352 IRRSDGWSDSP
-363 KSFFAVRETIFPND
+363 KSAFAVRESIFTKD
-377 ETTDREGAVKEDR
+377 EATYREGAYRGTPEM
-390 PAKIEVRWERNLD
+390 IEVFWKRMLGED
-403 EATKQ
+403 TKQ
-408 KLRSFLSG
+408 KLRSLLSG
-416 MKRRRVW
+416 MRRVRVW
-423 NNHPYDDDGDKVEV
+423 NNNPYDEDNGDKVEV

-442 NSLAKAMSIINNRAT
+442 DSLAKVMDIINNRAT

-477 QMTGL
+477 EMTGH
-482 SFRLASENEVV
+482 SFRLASESEIV
-493 FDRYDPERKDH
+493 FERYNPERKDR

-518 HKDDLYAPRMEG
+518 NKDNLSAPM
-530 MEYIT
+530 MQNHEYIT
-535 KINAYTHL
+535 KLDARTDL
-543 FFDSYGMQIV
+543 FSDSYGMQIV
-553 CDGASPMCDGASFN
+553 CDGASPMCNGASFN

-573 MHEEMQPIGNSFYR
+573 VHEEMQPIGNSFYR

-609 WHDNISDF
+609 WHDNISDL
-617 SVHTLPGPAF
+617 SVHTVPGPAF
-627 GLSYVGVKATD
+627 GLPYVGVKATD

>member
-41 KGRLGAIESTATVA
+41 KGRLGAIESAAMVA

-289 VGEFVDEAQRLLASA
+289 VDEFIDETQRLLASA
-304 PLSVGGP
+304 PSSVGGP
-311 AASKPFADPVSS
+311 AA
-323 CRPYGEQLFSGQPFG
+323 
-338 GSPSA
+338 PSA
-343 DVSTPVGEA
+343 DVPTPVGEA

-442 NSLAKAMSIINNRAT
+442 NSLAQAMSIINNRAT

-535 KINAYTHL
+535 KIYARTHL
-543 FFDSYGMQIV
+543 FSDDYGMQIV
-553 CDGASPMCDGASFN
+553 CDGASPMCDGAMFN

-573 MHEEMQPIGNSFYR
+573 TYEEMQPIGNSFYK
-587 VRSGNQWNIS
+587 VRNGNQWNIS

-627 GLSYVGVKATD
+627 GFSYVGVVATD

-647 WIGSNFELIAKYD
+647 WTGSNFELIAKYD
-660 KKEREEREQFT
+660 KKEREEREQLT

>member
-236 LFKMLTGSVP
+236 LFKMLTGCVP

-252 LNEGLPV
+252 LNDGLPV

-267 PPAIIAL
+267 PPAVIAL

-304 PLSVGGP
+304 PSSVGRP
-311 AASKPFADPVSS
+311 A
-323 CRPYGEQLFSGQPFG
+323 
-338 GSPSA
+338 SPSA
-343 DVSTPVGEA
+343 DVPTPVGEA
-352 TRRSDGWSDIP
+352 IRRSDGWSDSP
-363 KSFFAVRETIFPND
+363 KSAFAVRESIFTKD
-377 ETTDREGAVKEDR
+377 EATYREGAYRGTPEM
-390 PAKIEVRWERNLD
+390 IEVFWKRMLGED
-403 EATKQ
+403 TKQ
-408 KLRSFLSG
+408 KLRSLLSG
-416 MKRRRVW
+416 MRRVRVW
-423 NNHPYDDDGDKVEV
+423 NNNPYDEDNGDKVEV

-442 NSLAKAMSIINNRAT
+442 DSLAKVMDIINNRAT

-477 QMTGL
+477 EMTGH
-482 SFRLASENEVV
+482 SFRLASESEIV
-493 FDRYDPERKDH
+493 FERYNPERKDR

-518 HKDDLYAPRMEG
+518 NKDNLSAPM
-530 MEYIT
+530 MQNHEYIT
-535 KINAYTHL
+535 KLDARTDL
-543 FFDSYGMQIV
+543 FSDSYGMQIV
-553 CDGASPMCDGASFN
+553 CDGASPMCNGASFN

-573 MHEEMQPIGNSFYR
+573 VHEEMQPIGNSFYR

-609 WHDNISDF
+609 WHDNISNF

-647 WIGSNFELIAKYD
+647 WTGSNFELIAKYD
-660 KKEREEREQFT
+660 KKEREEREQLT

>member
-41 KGRLGAIESTATVA
+41 KGRLGAIESAATVA

-209 YAPIEQHSFNKADG
+209 YAPIEQHCFKKADG

-267 PPAIIAL
+267 PPAVIAL

-304 PLSVGGP
+304 PSSVGRP
-311 AASKPFADPVSS
+311 A
-323 CRPYGEQLFSGQPFG
+323 
-338 GSPSA
+338 SPSA
-343 DVSTPVGEA
+343 DVPTPVGEA

-363 KSFFAVRETIFPND
+363 KGVFAVRESIFPND

-390 PAKIEVRWERNLD
+390 PAKIEVRWERNLGED
-403 EATKQ
+403 TKQ
-408 KLRSFLSG
+408 KLRTFLSG
-416 MKRRRVW
+416 MRRRRVW

-442 NSLAKAMSIINNRAT
+442 NSLAEAMDIINNRAT
-457 DGYFPRLNLQ
+457 DGYFPRLGLH

-482 SFRLASENEVV
+482 SFRLASESELVI
-493 FDRYDPERKDH
+493 DRYDPDRKDL

-518 HKDDLYAPRMEG
+518 HEEQVTGVRFEG

-660 KKEREEREQFT
+660 KKEREEREQYT